1 MTADLIRG
9 AAGAVAGMRSATS
22 HSAFTDA
29 LGHFMGTLA
38 AILDTP
44 QNVPAAHLATLEALG
59 DDAVQLIEARI
70 CGDRHAKK
78 LAGSI
83 YEIRRR
89 LELADRWLQYYAREK
104 RA

>member
-1 MTADLIRG
+1 MTTDLIG
-9 AAGAVAGMRSATS
+9 GAVGAVEQMRSATS
-22 HSAFTDA
+22 HSAFTDG
-29 LGHFMGTLA
+29 LGHFMGALA
-38 AILDTP
+38 AILDRP

-59 DDAVQLIEARI
+59 DDAVRLIEARI

-78 LAGSI
+78 FAGSI